1 MKAPSMHAVNMVRR
15 IRDAQARALARKSP
29 AEVIAYYRAA
39 GVAATRVSYSARPS
53 TCRLTRRCSRRAAA
67 KSAKTK
73 PPRPNGSRL
82 NAAPLSGYRAAR
94 TASSSGNSTMPS

>member
-39 GVAATRVSYSARPS
+39 GVRGNKTTHSLRHTAITQVIMKSGSIQKAQSVARH
-53 TCRLTRRCSRRAAA
+53 
-67 KSAKTK
+67 KSVDT
-73 PPRPNGSRL
+73 
-82 NAAPLSGYRAAR
+82 
-94 TASSSGNSTMPS
+94 TMIYFHEIDRITNPGEAFIDYGEV